1 MFPSTIICLLL
12 LIIGAVAANCPEGY
26 EVVGSKCILRYTGG
40 YLTYDEAATYCTQHF
55 GRLPV
60 LKDCASFLDVTSY
73 VNDGYTSDFNN
84 SYWLGATNGT
94 LTNVWQWSDGAAVQ
108 MGAPYWARN
117 AEENLET
124 EPSGGTRQN
133 CAFVADDTD
142 WLFRDIECTASF
154 NPLCSRPSV
163 NGLCVH
169 PFVLVGTQC
178 VHISTIIYPWHE
190 ARNQCGLVGGDLI
203 VFDDCDQYHKVA
215 LYLNE
220 QEHNAYWIG
229 GSDEAEEG
237 QWRWVDGSPMTM
249 GLPYWAQAVFGEV
262 EPDNPGKQNCLEL
275 NCAWMYRFS
284 SAWCSDARRVICE
297 ADPI

>member
-12 LIIGAVAANCPEGY
+12 LIIGAVAADCPEGY

-73 VNDGYTSDFNN
+73 VNDGYSTDFNN
-84 SYWLGATNGT
+84 GYWLGATNGT
-94 LTNVWQWSDGAAVQ
+94 LTNVWEWSDGAAVQ
-108 MGAPYWARN
+108 MGAPYWAVN
-117 AEENLET
+117 TGVKLAT
-124 EPSGGTRQN
+124 EPSGGTSEN
-133 CAFVADDTD
+133 CAYITSNGG
-142 WLFRDIECTASF
+142 WLFRDYVCTDTYDA
-154 NPLCSRPSV
+154 LCSRPSV
-163 NGLCVH
+163 DGLCQH

-178 VHISTIIYPWHE
+178 VHIITTGLYTWHE
-190 ARNQCGLVGGDLI
+190 ARTHCGLVGGDLI
-203 VFDDCDQYHKVA
+203 VLDDCDQYQKVS
-215 LYLNE
+215 LYLDE
-220 QEHNAYWIG
+220 QGYSHYWIG

-249 GLPYWAQAVFGEV
+249 GLPYWGQAYAGTQ
-262 EPDNPGKQNCLEL
+262 EPDNPGQQNCLEL

-284 SAWCSDARRVICE
+284 SAWCSDG
-297 ADPI
+297 

>member
-12 LIIGAVAANCPEGY
+12 LIIGAVAADCPEGY
-26 EVVGSKCILRYTGG
+26 EVVGSKCIHRYTGG

-60 LKDCASFLDVTSY
+60 LKDCASFTDVANY
-73 VNDGYTSDFNN
+73 VNDGYTINYN
-84 SYWLGATNGT
+84 KGYWLGATNGT

-108 MGAPYWARN
+108 MGGPYWALN
-117 AEENLET
+117 AGDNLAT
-124 EPSGGTRQN
+124 EPGGGTSQN
-133 CAFVADDTD
+133 CAYIGDVSGYLIRDYGCDDTD
-142 WLFRDIECTASF
+142 F
-154 NPLCSRPSV
+154 PVCSRPSV
-163 NGLCVH
+163 DGLCQH

-178 VHISTIIYPWHE
+178 VHIVPAEYTWPE
-190 ARNQCGLVGGDLI
+190 ARTQCGLVGGDLI
-203 VFDDCDQYHKVA
+203 VVDDCDQYHKVA
-215 LYLNE
+215 LYLDE
-220 QEHNAYWIG
+220 QGYPDYWIG
-229 GSDEAEEG
+229 GSDEAVEG

-249 GLPYWAQAVFGEV
+249 GLPYWATSTEGPQ

-284 SAWCSDARRVICE
+284 SAWCSDLRRVICE